1 MILNRVAIISEMAKQ
16 HITILELSVT
26 STVSVS
32 TIGAA
37 RCGRSITK
45 NSARRI
51 AAALGV
57 PLENLLSDEWRSS
70 C

>member
-1 MILNRVAIISEMAKQ
+1 MVLNRVTVISEMAKQ
-16 HITILELSVT
+16 HLTILELSVA

-51 AAALGV
+51 ATALDV
-57 PLENLLSDEWRSS
+57 PLENLLDGGEK
-70 C
+70 

>member
-1 MILNRVAIISEMAKQ
+1 MVLSRVAVISEMAKQ
-16 HITILELSVT
+16 HLTILELSVA

-51 AAALGV
+51 ATALGV
-57 PLENLLSDEWRSS
+57 PLESLLDGGEK
-70 C
+70 

>member
-1 MILNRVAIISEMAKQ
+1 MVLNRVTVISEMAKQ
-16 HITILELSVT
+16 HLTILELSVA

-51 AAALGV
+51 ATALGI
-57 PLENLLSDEWRSS
+57 PLENLLDGDEK
-70 C
+70 

>member
-1 MILNRVAIISEMAKQ
+1 MTLNRIALISEMAKQ
-16 HITILELSVT
+16 HLTILELSAA
-26 STVSVS
+26 STVSIS

-45 NSARRI
+45 NSAKRI

-57 PLENLLSDEWRSS
+57 SVESLVEDRKES
-70 C
+70 

>member
-1 MILNRVAIISEMAKQ
+1 MTLNRIALISEMAKQ
-16 HITILELSVT
+16 HLTILELSAA
-26 STVSVS
+26 STVSIS

-45 NSARRI
+45 NSAKRI

-57 PLENLLSDEWRSS
+57 SVESLMEDKKES
-70 C
+70 

>member
-1 MILNRVAIISEMAKQ
+1 MVLNRVTVISEMAKQ
-16 HITILELSVT
+16 HLTILELSVA
-26 STVSVS
+26 STVSVY

-51 AAALGV
+51 ATALGV
-57 PLENLLSDEWRSS
+57 PLESLLDGGEK
-70 C
+70 

>member
-1 MILNRVAIISEMAKQ
+1 MTLNRIALISEMAKQ
-16 HITILELSVT
+16 HLTILELRAA
-26 STVSVS
+26 STVSIS

-45 NSARRI
+45 NSAKRI

-57 PLENLLSDEWRSS
+57 SVESLMEDRKES
-70 C
+70 

>member
-1 MILNRVAIISEMAKQ
+1 MTLNRIALISEMAKQ
-16 HITILELSVT
+16 HLTILELSAA
-26 STVSVS
+26 STVSIS

-45 NSARRI
+45 NSAKRI

-57 PLENLLSDEWRSS
+57 PVESLMEQ
-70 C
+70 

>member
-1 MILNRVAIISEMAKQ
+1 MVLNSVAVISEMAK
-16 HITILELSVT
+16 HHLTILELSVT

-51 AAALGV
+51 ATALGV
-57 PLENLLSDEWRSS
+57 PLESLLDGDEK
-70 C
+70 

>member
-1 MILNRVAIISEMAKQ
+1 MVLNRVAVISEMAKQ
-16 HITILELSVT
+16 HLTILELSVA

-32 TIGAA
+32 TIGSA

-51 AAALGV
+51 ATALGV
-57 PLENLLSDEWRSS
+57 PLESLLDGGEK
-70 C
+70 

>member
-1 MILNRVAIISEMAKQ
+1 MTLNRIALISEMAKQ
-16 HITILELSVT
+16 HLTILELSAA
-26 STVSVS
+26 STVSIS

-45 NSARRI
+45 NSAKRI

-57 PLENLLSDEWRSS
+57 SVESLMEDRKES
-70 C
+70 

>member
-1 MILNRVAIISEMAKQ
+1 MTLNRIALISEMAKQ
-16 HITILELSVT
+16 HLTILELSAA
-26 STVSVS
+26 STVSIS

-45 NSARRI
+45 NSAKRI

-57 PLENLLSDEWRSS
+57 SIESLLEDRKES
-70 C
+70 

>member
-1 MILNRVAIISEMAKQ
+1 MAKQ

-51 AAALGV
+51 AAALSV
-57 PLENLLSDEWRSS
+57 PLENLLSDE
-70 C
+70 

>member
-1 MILNRVAIISEMAKQ
+1 MTLNRIALISEMTKQ
-16 HITILELSVT
+16 HLTILELSAA
-26 STVSVS
+26 STVSIS

-45 NSARRI
+45 NSAKRI

-57 PLENLLSDEWRSS
+57 SVESLMEDRKES
-70 C
+70 

>member
-1 MILNRVAIISEMAKQ
+1 MVLNRVTVISEMAKQ
-16 HITILELSVT
+16 HLTILELSVA

-51 AAALGV
+51 ATALGV
-57 PLENLLSDEWRSS
+57 PLESLLDGGEK
-70 C
+70 

>member
-1 MILNRVAIISEMAKQ
+1 MTLNRIALISEMAKQ
-16 HITILELSVT
+16 HLTILELSAA
-26 STVSVS
+26 STVSIS

-45 NSARRI
+45 NSAKRI

-57 PLENLLSDEWRSS
+57 SMESLLEDRKES
-70 C
+70 